1 MRLHLGSEI
10 EFFAEHDVAQPA
22 LSEYYPDQWEVND
35 FHVANNTLDA
45 NLSDLFSWADD
56 VKQRSRRGRMS
67 FGGYVQGS
75 GGPVFSGVHLH
86 LQVRGRGQQRDQGV
100 SREDKEKFAARLSQ
114 VVMADILRYYGL
126 SFRCMTSHHLHG
138 AHRMS
143 SYTYKQ
149 KEKFVPVGYH
159 PQFDTY
165 ELRCI
170 EPDMLYTEEGKAAL
184 KSILQRAY
192 DYLCGKDVRIHST
205 YSRLA
210 QRLSELPG
218 DLTHEQH
225 ALNYMEFASRC
236 AEEGVQVRFSIDL
249 TQDPRRVSVR
259 YGDVRG
265 QDGDITVRQ
274 ITYRTNLNRGGTSI
288 QVNHG
293 IERRAGEH
301 IRMYRGRIER
311 ETDRLRR
318 RQQRTRGRSAF
329 TIPLRHRPD
338 GCPIE
343 PQREPRES
351 MGEYSARVDYYVHH
365 RDRWFSTE
373 RRDMNNPYPHMSI
386 EASAH
391 QRWGRDGA
399 GHINGQAGE
408 VYRAWNQRRNSL
420 RYVVFCQDGSVR
432 YMTNMPESVPST
444 GRSQIH
450 SRNTLFCEGTVE
462 GILRDK
468 IARQGQ
474 VRERVQLRTLQQ
486 QVSYSNTTSEWVLPS
501 GVNMEIRSPRRM
513 TAMEMSAQAPSAVPP
528 SPDAAGTW
536 ELPRPER
543 IRHAL
548 QWCIDRGLAQLDTAV
563 SVVLMQYALHHYK
576 LGTGMD
582 RSEAIKF
589 LRFIGEWESSNN
601 TPIRTARRYGML
613 SVNTGEDNE

>member
-35 FHVANNTLDA
+35 FHVANSTLDA

-67 FGGYVQGS
+67 FGGYIQGS

-192 DYLCGKDVRIHST
+192 DYLCGKDIRIHST

-265 QDGDITVRQ
+265 QNGDITVRQ
-274 ITYRTNLNRGGTSI
+274 ITYRTSLNRGGTSI
-288 QVNHG
+288 QSNHG

-329 TIPLRHRPD
+329 TIALRYRPD

-343 PQREPRES
+343 PQRESRES
-351 MGEYSARVDYYVHH
+351 MNEYSARMDHYIYSRDNWILVEN
-365 RDRWFSTE
+365 RDR
-373 RRDMNNPYPHMSI
+373 NNPYPPLSI

-391 QRWGRDGA
+391 QRWGTNGVGR
-399 GHINGQAGE
+399 INGQVGE

-420 RYVVFCQDGSVR
+420 RYVVFCQDGNVR
-432 YMTNMPESVPST
+432 YMTNIPDSIPAT
-444 GRSQIH
+444 GRNQIY
-450 SRNTLFCEGTVE
+450 SRNTLFREGTTE
-462 GILRDK
+462 GILRDQ
-468 IARQGQ
+468 IERQRQ
-474 VRERVQLRTLQQ
+474 VSERTQLRNLQQ
-486 QVSYSNTTSEWVLPS
+486 QVSMPSAWQLPS
-501 GVNMEIRSPRRM
+501 RARFNPSGA
-513 TAMEMSAQAPSAVPP
+513 TAATMSAQVPSAVPP
-528 SPDAAGTW
+528 SPAVTSLWD
-536 ELPRPER
+536 LPRSER
-543 IRHAL
+543 IRYAL
-548 QWCIDRGLAQLDTAV
+548 QWCIDRGLAQLHTPA
-563 SVVLMQYALHHYK
+563 STVLLQYALHHYK
-576 LGTGMD
+576 LGTGRD
-582 RSEAIKF
+582 RSEAVKF
-589 LRFIGEWESSNN
+589 LKFIGEWELGNH
-601 TPIRTARRYGML
+601 TPIRTARQYGIL
-613 SVNTGEDNE
+613 SANTGEDNE

>member
-56 VKQRSRRGRMS
+56 VKQRSRRGHMS
-67 FGGYVQGS
+67 FGGYIQGS

-274 ITYRTNLNRGGTSI
+274 ITYRTSLNRGGTSI
-288 QVNHG
+288 QSNHG

-318 RQQRTRGRSAF
+318 RQQRTRGRSTF
-329 TIPLRHRPD
+329 TIALRYRPD

-343 PQREPRES
+343 PQREPRED
-351 MGEYSARVDYYVHH
+351 MNEYSDRMDHYIRN
-365 RDRWFSTE
+365 RDNWRSTE
-373 RRDMNNPYPHMSI
+373 RRDRDNPYPHMSI

-399 GHINGQAGE
+399 GHINGQVGE

-420 RYVVFCQDGSVR
+420 RYVVFCQDGNVR
-432 YMTNMPESVPST
+432 YMTNIPDSTPAT
-444 GRSQIH
+444 GRNQIH
-450 SRNTLFCEGTVE
+450 SRNTLFREGTVE
-462 GILRDK
+462 EILRDQ
-468 IARQGQ
+468 ITRHSQ
-474 VRERVQLRTLQQ
+474 RSERVQLRALQQ
-486 QVSYSNTTSEWVLPS
+486 GASYSNTTSEWTLPS
-501 GVNMEIRSPRRM
+501 GVNFETLSARRI
-513 TAMEMSAQAPSAVPP
+513 TAAEMSAQAPSAVPP
-528 SPDAAGTW
+528 PPEATVLWD
-536 ELPRPER
+536 LPRVER
-543 IRHAL
+543 HRYAL
-548 QWCIDRGLAQLDTAV
+548 RWCMEGGLASIRTPV
-563 SVVLMQYALHHYK
+563 STVLLQYALHHYK
-576 LGTGMD
+576 LGTSRD

-589 LRFIGEWESSNN
+589 LKFIGEWELGNR
-601 TPIRTARRYGML
+601 TPIRTARQYGIL
-613 SVNTGEDNE
+613 SANTGEDNE